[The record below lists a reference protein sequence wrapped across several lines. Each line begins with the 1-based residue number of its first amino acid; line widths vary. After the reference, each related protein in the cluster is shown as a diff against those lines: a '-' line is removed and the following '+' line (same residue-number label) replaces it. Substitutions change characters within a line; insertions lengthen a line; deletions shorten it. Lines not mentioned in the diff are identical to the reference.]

1 LCSTDQASLKNFLEL
16 RRLYS
21 VINIIDIAPP
31 DRLIR
36 GVFLRDYKHM
46 DNPPLRPYL
55 IDNFIDNSPFN
66 DANPT
71 NASNTIDANDHILI
85 DLVLPNAK
93 AVNGL
98 NAANAVI
105 NS

>member
-1 LCSTDQASLKNFLEL
+1 
-16 RRLYS
+16 
-21 VINIIDIAPP
+21 
-31 DRLIR
+31 
-36 GVFLRDYKHM
+36 M
-46 DNPPLRPYL
+46 
-55 IDNFIDNSPFN
+55 DNFIDNSPFN

-71 NASNTIDANDHILI
+71 NASNTIDANDRILI